1 MDIIDQI
8 VERRISE
15 AIARGEF
22 VGLPGEGRPLEIED
36 DRLVPEELRVAYR
49 LLKNSGYVPEELR
62 LFTEIRSAEQLLM
75 HARGEEARVA
85 ASARLR
91 LLLER
96 MGSSRAMPMQVQSQY
111 FEQLVERLGRA
122 GGAVTRVRSRC
133 RR

>member
-22 VGLPGEGRPLEIED
+22 VGLPGEGRPLALDED
-36 DRLVPEELRVAYR
+36 PLVPEELRVAYR

-75 HARGEEARVA
+75 QAKATEERVA
-85 ASARLR
+85 ATARLR

-96 MGSSRAMPMQVQSQY
+96 LGAERVMPLQAQADY
-111 FEQLVERLGRA
+111 FDRLAERLGRA
-122 GGAVTRVRSRC
+122 QER
-133 RR
+133 

>member
-8 VERRISE
+8 VEQRIAD
-15 AIARGEF
+15 AIQRGDF
-22 VGLPGEGRPLEIED
+22 DDLPGAGHPLELDD

-75 HARGEEARVA
+75 HARGEEERVV

-91 LLLER
+91 VLLER

-111 FEQLVERLGRA
+111 FEQLVERLGRVE
-122 GGAVTRVRSRC
+122 GR
-133 RR
+133 

>member
-22 VGLPGEGRPLEIED
+22 LGLPGEGRPLELED

-49 LLKNSGYVPEELR
+49 IMKNAGYVPNELR

-75 HARGEEARVA
+75 HARHEEERVA
-85 ASARLR
+85 AGARLR
-91 LLLER
+91 ILLER
-96 MGSSRAMPMQVQSQY
+96 LGSGRGVMMQVQSQY
-111 FEQLVERLGRA
+111 FEQLVDRLARA
-122 GGAVTRVRSRC
+122 GG
-133 RR
+133 